1 MKKSSMTGCVAGLL
15 SLMMIIWGCG
25 SALSADVE
33 IARISI
39 EKLKA
44 MMDAGQ
50 QVIIL
55 DTQPKAVYD
64 MEHIKGAIS
73 FPWEMEINPAKANAL
88 PRDQMIITYCDCGPG
103 ESDSNDVAVQ
113 LKKMGFKNVVV
124 LSDPSVRGWIEKGY
138 PKE

>member
-1 MKKSSMTGCVAGLL
+1 MKKSSLTFMAAGLL
-15 SLMMIIWGCG
+15 ALVMIAWGG
-25 SALSADVE
+25 SAALAAEAE

-39 EKLKA
+39 EKLKE

-50 QVIIL
+50 QVVVL
-55 DTQPKAVYD
+55 DTQPKAVFD

-73 FPWEMEINPAKANAL
+73 FPWEMEINPARAKGL
-88 PRDQMIITYCDCGPG
+88 PRDKMIVTYCDCGPG

-124 LSDPSVRGWIEKGY
+124 LADPSVRGWIEKGY